1 MGDPPR
7 FMHGVCLCLGYDGTD
22 FHGWQAQPGLR
33 TVQGM
38 LEKAI
43 DQMGIAHSA
52 VRGCSRT
59 DAGVHALGQVASFA
73 AEIEVPREGWVS
85 GLNAR
90 LPEDIVVH
98 DAQPCYRR
106 YNPRFHASH
115 KRYRYLV
122 RCGQQRDPLIRTQA
136 WQLGPKGTRRDVQSS
151 ARGVS
156 IEDYLDLDAM
166 RAAAA
171 HFVGEHDFRAFRQ
184 SGDQR
189 EIVVREMFEVS
200 VNPEWGG
207 RSDMVAFEVVGNAFM
222 KNMVRIMVGTL
233 IDIGCGRILPDAIPA
248 MLREDSDR
256 ADAGQTAPAHGLTL
270 VEIELA
276 RFDGPGDAFD
286 RPSEGEPPRKR

>member
-1 MGDPPR
+1 
-7 FMHGVCLCLGYDGTD
+7 MHGVCVCLGYDGTD

-38 LEKAI
+38 LEEAI
-43 DQMGIAHSA
+43 DEMGIEHSP

-59 DAGVHALGQVASFA
+59 DAGVHALGQIASFA
-73 AEIEVPREGWVS
+73 AAIEVPREGWVS

-90 LPEDIVVH
+90 LPKDIVVH

-106 YNPRFHASH
+106 YNPRFHAAH

-122 RCGQQRDPLIRTQA
+122 RCGQQRDPLIRERA
-136 WQLGPKGTRRDVQSS
+136 WQLGPKGMRRDVESQQ
-151 ARGVS
+151 RGAGV
-156 IEDYLDLDAM
+156 EDYLDLDAM

-184 SGDQR
+184 SGDER

-200 VNPEWGG
+200 VNPGWLG
-207 RSDMVAFEVVGNAFM
+207 RPDLVAFEVVGNAFM
-222 KNMVRIMVGTL
+222 KNMVRIMAGTL
-233 IDIGCGRILPDAIPA
+233 VDVGRGRIPPAAVPA
-248 MLREDSDR
+248 MLREDSER
-256 ADAGQTAPAHGLTL
+256 TDAGQTAPAHGLTL
-270 VEIELA
+270 VRIELR

-286 RPSEGEPPRKR
+286 RPTQGEPPCRH

>member
-1 MGDPPR
+1 
-7 FMHGVCLCLGYDGTD
+7 MHGVCLCLGYDGTD

-38 LEKAI
+38 LEEAI
-43 DQMGIAHSA
+43 DEMGIEHSQ

-59 DAGVHALGQVASFA
+59 DAGVHALGQIASFA
-73 AEIEVPREGWVS
+73 AEIEVPRQGWIS

-106 YNPRFHASH
+106 YNPRFHAAY
-115 KRYRYLV
+115 KRYRYV
-122 RCGQQRDPLIRTQA
+122 IRCGRQRDPLMRRQT
-136 WQLGPKGTRRDVQSS
+136 WYLGPKGMRRDVEER
-151 ARGVS
+151 AERV
-156 IEDYLDLDAM
+156 EDYLDVDAM

-171 HFVGEHDFRAFRQ
+171 QFVGTHDFHAFRQ

-189 EIVVREMFEVS
+189 EVVVREIFEVA
-200 VNPEWGG
+200 VRPGWQG
-207 RSDMVAFEVVGNAFM
+207 RADLLALEVVGNSFM
-222 KNMVRIMVGTL
+222 KNMVRIMAGTL
-233 IDIGCGRILPDAIPA
+233 VDVGRGQRSPNEIPR
-248 MLREDSDR
+248 MLCEDSAR
-256 ADAGQTAPAHGLTL
+256 SDAGQTAPAHGLTL

-286 RPSEGEPPRKR
+286 RPTAGEPPRRC

>member
-1 MGDPPR
+1 
-7 FMHGVCLCLGYDGTD
+7 MHGVCLCLGYDGTD

-43 DQMGIAHSA
+43 DEMGIEHSQ

-59 DAGVHALGQVASFA
+59 DAGVHALGQIASFA
-73 AEIEVPREGWVS
+73 AEIEVPREGWIS

-106 YNPRFHASH
+106 YNPRFHAAH

-122 RCGQQRDPLIRTQA
+122 RCGAQRDPLIRRQA
-136 WQLGPKGTRRDVQSS
+136 WQLGPKGARRDVER
-151 ARGVS
+151 RGDRV
-156 IEDYLDLDAM
+156 EDYLDVDAM
-166 RAAAA
+166 RAAAEC
-171 HFVGEHDFRAFRQ
+171 FVGTHDFRAFRQ

-189 EIVVREMFEVS
+189 EIVVREMTEVS
-200 VNPEWGG
+200 VLSGWNG
-207 RSDMVAFEVVGNAFM
+207 RPDLLAIEVIGNSFM

-233 IDIGCGRILPDAIPA
+233 VDVGRGHLVPDAVPG
-248 MLREDSDR
+248 MLGERSDR
-256 ADAGQTAPAHGLTL
+256 SDAGQTAPAHGLTL
-270 VEIELA
+270 IEIELA

-286 RPSEGEPPRKR
+286 RPTTGEPPRRR

>member
-1 MGDPPR
+1 MAELPR

-38 LEKAI
+38 VEEAI
-43 DQMGIAHSA
+43 DEMGIEHSP

-59 DAGVHALGQVASFA
+59 DAGVHALGQIASFA

-98 DAQPCYRR
+98 DARACYRR
-106 YNPRFHASH
+106 YNPRFHAAH

-122 RCGQQRDPLIRTQA
+122 RCGQQRDPLIRHQA
-136 WQLGPKGTRRDVQSS
+136 WQLGPKGARRDVESMS
-151 ARGVS
+151 RRGRV
-156 IEDYLDLDAM
+156 EDYLDLDAM
-166 RAAAA
+166 RFAAA
-171 HFVGEHDFRAFRQ
+171 HFLGEHDFRAFRQ
-184 SGDQR
+184 SGDER

-200 VNPEWGG
+200 VHPGWLG
-207 RSDMVAFEVVGNAFM
+207 RPDLLAFEVVGNAFM

-233 IDIGCGRILPDAIPA
+233 VDVGCGRIAPDAIPA

-256 ADAGQTAPAHGLTL
+256 SDAGQTAPAHGLTL
-270 VEIELA
+270 VEIELR

-286 RPSEGEPPRKR
+286 RPTAGEPPRRP

>member
-1 MGDPPR
+1 
-7 FMHGVCLCLGYDGTD
+7 MHGVCVCLGYDGTD

-38 LEKAI
+38 LEEAI
-43 DQMGIAHSA
+43 DEMGIEHSA
-52 VRGCSRT
+52 ARGCSRT
-59 DAGVHALGQVASFA
+59 DARVHALGQIASFA
-73 AEIEVPREGWVS
+73 AEIEVPREGWIS

-98 DAQPCYRR
+98 DARACYRR
-106 YNPRFHASH
+106 YNPRFHAAH

-122 RCGQQRDPLIRTQA
+122 RCGQRRDPLIRKQA
-136 WQLGPKGTRRDVQSS
+136 WQLGPRGMRRDVEST
-151 ARGVS
+151 ARGER
-156 IEDYLDLDAM
+156 IEDYLDVDAM
-166 RAAAA
+166 RAGAA

-184 SGDQR
+184 SGDDR

-200 VNPEWGG
+200 VTPGFNG
-207 RSDMVAFEVVGNAFM
+207 RPDIVAFEVVGNAFM

-233 IDIGCGRILPDAIPA
+233 VDVGRGRIEPIAVPA

-270 VEIELA
+270 VDIELA

-286 RPSEGEPPRKR
+286 RPTEAEPPRRR

>member
-1 MGDPPR
+1 
-7 FMHGVCLCLGYDGTD
+7 MHGVCVCLGYDGTD

-38 LEKAI
+38 LEEAI
-43 DQMGIAHSA
+43 DEMGIEHSP

-59 DAGVHALGQVASFA
+59 DAGVHALGQIASFA
-73 AEIEVPREGWVS
+73 AAIEVPREGWVS

-90 LPEDIVVH
+90 LPKDIVVH

-106 YNPRFHASH
+106 YNPRFHAAH

-122 RCGQQRDPLIRTQA
+122 RCGQQRDPLIRERA
-136 WQLGPKGTRRDVQSS
+136 WQLGPKGMRRDVESQQ
-151 ARGVS
+151 RGAGV
-156 IEDYLDLDAM
+156 EDYLDLDAM

-184 SGDQR
+184 SGDER

-200 VNPEWGG
+200 VNPGWLG
-207 RSDMVAFEVVGNAFM
+207 RPDLVAFEVVGNAFM
-222 KNMVRIMVGTL
+222 KNMVRIMAGTL
-233 IDIGCGRILPDAIPA
+233 VDVGRGRIPPDAVPA
-248 MLREDSDR
+248 MLREDSER
-256 ADAGQTAPAHGLTL
+256 TDAGQTAPAHGLTL
-270 VEIELA
+270 VRIELR

-286 RPSEGEPPRKR
+286 RPTQGEPPCRH

>member
-7 FMHGVCLCLGYDGTD
+7 FMHGVCLCLGYDGTA

-38 LEKAI
+38 LEEAI
-43 DQMGIAHSA
+43 DEMGIEHSA

-59 DAGVHALGQVASFA
+59 DAGVHALGQIASFA
-73 AEIEVPREGWVS
+73 AEIEVPSGGWVS

-90 LPEDIVVH
+90 LPADMVVH
-98 DAQPCYRR
+98 AASPCYRR
-106 YNPRFHASH
+106 YNPRFHAAY

-122 RCGQQRDPLIRTQA
+122 RCGQQRDPLIRNRA
-136 WQLGPKGTRRDVQSS
+136 WQLGPKGMRRDVP
-151 ARGVS
+151 AAERRDA
-156 IEDYLDLDAM
+156 IRDYLDVDAM
-166 RAAAA
+166 QVAAA

-184 SGDQR
+184 AGDER

-200 VNPEWGG
+200 VTPGWIG
-207 RSDMVAFEVVGNAFM
+207 RPDLVSFEVVGNAFM

-233 IDIGCGRILPDAIPA
+233 VDVGRGRIASDAIPA

-256 ADAGQTAPAHGLTL
+256 ADAGQTAPAVGLTL
-270 VEIELA
+270 VDIELK
-276 RFDGPGDAFD
+276 RFDGPGDVFD
-286 RPSEGEPPRKR
+286 RPTRGEPPRRC